1 MPPEDFEYVEN
12 PLIFQWVFGIVN
24 AVIKR
29 YMAQDLTFRASVVDA
44 TTAVQEMQS
53 LQNTY
58 PIATMGVG
66 RSMVAAI
73 LLASHLKEDHM
84 VSLYFRGNG
93 PLEMVFAEASYEGEV
108 RGYTPQPQ
116 LELPL
121 INNHIDLSGALGRG
135 FLTVVRSLPN
145 QKQPHRGTVEI
156 QTGEIGDDV
165 AFYLQQSHQIPSV
178 VALGV
183 KVNPYGMVQSAGG
196 IFVELMPGANEQLI
210 KDLEQKVSTL
220 PSISEALANG
230 ATHDEIKDLLLKNF
244 SLTELGSPKP
254 IVYKCRCSKERL
266 ERALML
272 LGVEEIEKIL
282 KKGDNAEARC
292 EFCGR
297 HYVLE
302 PEELK
307 HMILTLQKPDTH

>member
-1 MPPEDFEYVEN
+1 M
-12 PLIFQWVFGIVN
+12 
-24 AVIKR
+24 IKR
-29 YMAQDLTFRASVVDA
+29 YIAQDLTFRASVVNA
-44 TTAVQEMQS
+44 TEAVQEMQS
-53 LQNTY
+53 LQNTF

-66 RSMVAAI
+66 RSMVGAL
-73 LLASHLKEDHM
+73 LLASHLKQEQM
-84 VSLYFRGNG
+84 ISLYFRGDG

-116 LELPL
+116 LERPL
-121 INNHIDLSGALGRG
+121 LGGQIDLPGALGRG

-156 QTGEIGDDV
+156 QTGEIGDDI
-165 AFYLQQSHQIPSV
+165 AFYLQQSHQTPSV
-178 VALGV
+178 VVLGV

-196 IFVELMPGANEQLI
+196 ILVEIMPGADEELI
-210 KDLEQKVSTL
+210 RELEQSVPKL
-220 PSISEALANG
+220 PSISEALSQG
-230 ATHDEIKDLLLKNF
+230 ATHQDIKDLLLKNF
-244 SLTELGSPKP
+244 TVNELEQAKP

-282 KKGDNAEARC
+282 KKGENADARC

-297 HYVLE
+297 GYTLE
-302 PEELK
+302 PAELK
-307 HMILTLQKPDTH
+307 HLITTLQKPDVH